1 MRDSSARRRAAG
13 LLASGLVAMAMV
25 ASFPTC
31 ASAEPTPAPGSTVGS
46 EPTGADP
53 WPWPNWPWPTANP
66 TTAAPSPSATPRPS
80 QTSSPRPTTSP
91 TTAPGGNTKLNL
103 KELVQEKDQWCWAA
117 TGLSIAQY
125 LGKGANVS
133 QNQFCLYGRGLS
145 GGTCPNQPAELSV
158 VQQGLS
164 RVGVSPGR
172 EVDGA
177 ISFAQ
182 VKTEINGNRPIETGV
197 YWTSGGGHARVI
209 YGYDTANS
217 SIFFSDPWGSS
228 QRYQEMTYNSYVS
241 NSQFKWGGSVYQI
254 GA

>member
-13 LLASGLVAMAMV
+13 LLAGGLVALAV
-25 ASFPTC
+25 VTAFPTG
-31 ASAEPTPAPGSTVGS
+31 AAAEPTPAPASTVGS
-46 EPTGADP
+46 GPTGWDP
-53 WPWPNWPWPTANP
+53 WPWPNWPWPTTQP
-66 TTAAPSPSATPRPS
+66 TAQPTASPTPTKTATPTPS
-80 QTSSPRPTTSP
+80 TSP
-91 TTAPGGNTKLNL
+91 TANPGGNSKLQFT
-103 KELVQEKDQWCWAA
+103 ELVQEQNQWCWAA

-133 QNQFCLYGRGLS
+133 QNQFCLYGRGQS
-145 GGTCPNQPAELSV
+145 SGTCPNQPAELSV

-164 RVGVSPGR
+164 RLGVTPGT
-172 EVDGA
+172 EVDGS

-197 YWTSGGGHARVI
+197 YWTAGGGHARVI
-209 YGYDTANS
+209 YGYDTTNS

-241 NSQFKWGGSVYQI
+241 NSEFRWGGSVYQI